1 MNKIQNQ
8 IQPIE
13 NLITNAKLSLKHWA
27 KQIGEYHKILKGLT
41 NQLASLK
48 KQITM
53 NENNNKTP
61 GGNN

>member
-1 MNKIQNQ
+1 MNKELIQ
-8 IQPIE
+8 IQQIE

-27 KQIGEYHKILKGLT
+27 KQIGEYHKTLKDLS

-53 NENNNKTP
+53 KNNNQTNQ
-61 GGNN
+61 GGAK